1 MDWILK
7 TNKYNIRI
15 VSLSIGSDP
24 DLSESKDPLVK
35 AVNRLWDEGIVV
47 VAAAGNSGPK
57 AETINSPGTSKK

>member
-1 MDWILK
+1 MDIK
-7 TNKYNIRI
+7 KQNKYNIRI

-57 AETINSPGTSKK
+57 AETINSQA